1 MRQAPLVASFWAR
14 AFFLGLAAGLAAGA
28 SLWRA
33 AVRLVTVP
41 NGRFDKLTQKFILEV
56 IVALFH
62 VTKVPLSL
70 CSHTKEMLS
79 PSVVIVLIPA
89 VLLLLLLDLMQ
100 KFGQIWLV

>member
-1 MRQAPLVASFWAR
+1 MASFWAR

-41 NGRFDKLTQKFILEV
+41 HWCFDELTQKVILEV
-56 IVALFH
+56 IITLFH

-70 CSHTKEMLS
+70 CRNTKEMFS
-79 PSVVIVLIPA
+79 PSVVLVLIPA